1 MATNIPTVF
10 ISYSWDDDSHKSWVR
25 ELADN
30 LIENGI
36 DVYLDQYD
44 LEFGDRLP
52 EFMEQKITNSDF
64 VLIICTENYKL
75 KSDKRKSGVGYEGH
89 IISAELLSSNNE
101 KKFIPILRSDEI
113 SKVMPVYLAGKLGIQ
128 LSDEISIE
136 DNSFQDLLTTLYG
149 VKRKPKLG
157 SVPNFIKEGTSVSNK
172 SKEIEEI
179 KIEGII
185 TNEVTVPKMD
195 GTVGSA
201 LYKIPFRLN
210 RSPSSLWSELFLK
223 AWASPP
229 RWTTM
234 HRFDIASVLS
244 DKIIL
249 DGTTIEEVKKYH
261 RDTLKLCV
269 EQANQEERNI
279 LEMRRLEQEKEEA
292 RVSEHYDKISQLSDE
307 IDFDW

>member
-10 ISYSWDDDSHKSWVR
+10 ISYSWDDDSH
-25 ELADN
+25 
-30 LIENGI
+30 I
-36 DVYLDQYD
+36 
-44 LEFGDRLP
+44 
-52 EFMEQKITNSDF
+52 
-64 VLIICTENYKL
+64 
-75 KSDKRKSGVGYEGH
+75 
-89 IISAELLSSNNE
+89 
-101 KKFIPILRSDEI
+101 
-113 SKVMPVYLAGKLGIQ
+113 
-128 LSDEISIE
+128 
-136 DNSFQDLLTTLYG
+136 
-149 VKRKPKLG
+149 
-157 SVPNFIKEGTSVSNK
+157 
-172 SKEIEEI
+172 
-179 KIEGII
+179 
-185 TNEVTVPKMD
+185 
-195 GTVGSA
+195 
-201 LYKIPFRLN
+201 RLN